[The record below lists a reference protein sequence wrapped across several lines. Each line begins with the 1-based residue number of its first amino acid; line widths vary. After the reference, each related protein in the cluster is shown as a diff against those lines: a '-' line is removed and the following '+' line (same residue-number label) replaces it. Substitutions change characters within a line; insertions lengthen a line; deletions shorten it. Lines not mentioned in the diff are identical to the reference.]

1 MYTLDSLTK
10 MTIKQLQ
17 PIATELGIKG
27 KLNKASLIQE
37 IITVANIAYGN
48 PSLRYD
54 DMLPNE
60 EDQKIEKKDINVS
73 ADLTVNDFSTYAD
86 SFDIFG
92 LNTSNLAQHTVT
104 EQQIVPVTTTKELPA
119 SSVTVT

>member
-60 EDQKIEKKDINVS
+60 
-73 ADLTVNDFSTYAD
+73 
-86 SFDIFG
+86 
-92 LNTSNLAQHTVT
+92 
-104 EQQIVPVTTTKELPA
+104 
-119 SSVTVT
+119 